1 MRYVTFLLVVCCL
14 MFSSMASADACPE
27 TNSGT
32 LSVQGKYLGWFE
44 SETGPHQ
51 VCVAINDSVKF
62 CVVATEEDAE
72 SVFGVDK
79 GVMVQM
85 DYRNEQF
92 KSDNQCVALALL
104 TGGKVLSAASKA
116 TVAKNEIPL
125 AVGDTFFLCTNKG
138 NTPETKCMD
147 KGDYIIDPNAFVEI
161 TAGDRTAVLS
171 FMHKGKV
178 VHENFVYERF
188 ANNTLN
194 VSTDK
199 DSTVFKLTTKNGR
212 TYFASD
218 MHTFVK
224 LNREAMAQLVSST
237 PSKAQT
243 SNDDPIGAYINKNS
257 KLVFSPCAGKGK
269 GVDQICKRMDNSAAY
284 TFEKGG
290 DGYVTHGTRMD
301 MFNWQTGGDQLTT
314 VNENGVKETY
324 KLVDGKYFVNS
335 DMELFVIRN

>member
-1 MRYVTFLLVVCCL
+1 MRYMQFLAIAICL
-14 MFSSMASADACPE
+14 MFTTGASANCPE
-27 TNSGT
+27 TTSGP

-44 SETGPHQ
+44 AEEGTNQ
-51 VCVAINDSVKF
+51 VCVAVNDNVEF
-62 CVVATEEDAE
+62 CVASSEAE
-72 SVFGVDK
+72 ADNVFGNNK
-79 GVMVQM
+79 GAMVQL

-92 KSDNQCVALALL
+92 EYEGQCTAIAVL
-104 TGGKVLSAASKA
+104 TGGKVLSATSKA
-116 TVAKNEIPL
+116 AVAKNEIPL

-147 KGDYIIDPNAFVEI
+147 KGDYIVDPNAFVEI

-188 ANNTLN
+188 ANNSFN

-199 DSTVFKLTTKNGR
+199 DTTVFKLTTKNGR

-218 MHTFVK
+218 MYTFVK
-224 LNREAMAQLVSST
+224 LNREAMAQLVSSA

-243 SNDDPIGAYINKNS
+243 SNNDPIRAYINKNS

-269 GVDQICKRMDNSAAY
+269 GVEKICSRMDNSAAY